1 MKIEIPHIESLAD
14 VLIDHLD
21 FFSQNKCFAFVGE
34 MGAGKTT
41 IIQKILNLNG
51 VKNLQG
57 SPTYS
62 IINEYET
69 EEGIILYHLDCYR
82 IKNNAEAFELG
93 IEELLSKKNNQSIK
107 FRWIDEPKDTFFE
120 LKIIID
126 DITQDISLI
135 ITDFAEDEEDE
146 EEAKLLWSKQI
157 EKLRQSIGS

>member
-21 FFSQNKCFAFVGE
+21 FFSQKKCFAFVGE

-51 VKNLQG
+51 VKNLHG

-62 IINEYET
+62 IINEYES
-69 EEGIILYHLDCYR
+69 EEGMILYHLDCYR

-93 IEELLSKKNNQSIK
+93 IEELLSKKNPIFIEWPKKINAFLPSDTIWVHLEVSGNHT
-107 FRWIDEPKDTFFE
+107 RIIEIADEHR
-120 LKIIID
+120 
-126 DITQDISLI
+126 S
-135 ITDFAEDEEDE
+135 
-146 EEAKLLWSKQI
+146 
-157 EKLRQSIGS
+157 